1 MTYYVIMQSSRA
13 ATFNFVESK
22 PKLLAIISVIVVGV
36 LAIPVILPHI
46 GHVYMIY
53 HILLHL
59 ASLIISI
66 FLGIVALLAYKRNS
80 SSRLLFMA
88 LGFLSLVVIE
98 SLYLL
103 FATVNIEDII
113 IPVVRIELPHVIL
126 FAMLTLFGIGVFRV
140 SNKKQ

>member
-1 MTYYVIMQSSRA
+1 MQSSRA
-13 ATFNFVESK
+13 TTLKFIESK
-22 PKLLAIISVIVVGV
+22 PKLLAIISIVVVGV
-36 LAIPVILPHI
+36 LAVPVILPHI
-46 GHVYMIY
+46 GHAYMIY

-66 FLGIVALLAYKRNS
+66 FLGIVAILAYKRNS

-98 SLYLL
+98 GLYLL

-113 IPVVRIELPHVIL
+113 IPVIRIELPHVIL
-126 FAMLTLFGIGVFRV
+126 FAMLTLFGIGVFRL
-140 SNKKQ
+140 SNKKL

>member
-1 MTYYVIMQSSRA
+1 MQSSRA
-13 ATFNFVESK
+13 TTFNFIESK
-22 PKLLAIISVIVVGV
+22 PKLLAIISIIVVGA
-36 LAIPVILPHI
+36 LAVPVILPHL

-59 ASLIISI
+59 VSFIISI
-66 FLGIVALLAYKRNS
+66 FLGIVAILAYKRNS

-98 SLYLL
+98 CLYLL

-140 SNKKQ
+140 SNKKL

>member
-1 MTYYVIMQSSRA
+1 MQSSSRA
-13 ATFNFVESK
+13 PVKKFVDSK
-22 PKLLAIISVIVVGV
+22 PKLLALISLIVIGI
-36 LAIPVILPHI
+36 LAVPVILPHVD
-46 GHVYMIY
+46 HVNMIY

-66 FLGIVALLAYKRNS
+66 FLGTVSLIAYKRNR

-98 SLYLL
+98 CLYLG
-103 FATVNIEDII
+103 FATTNIEDII

-126 FAMLTLFGIGVFRV
+126 FVMLTLFGIGVFRV
-140 SNKKQ
+140 SNKKL

>member
-1 MTYYVIMQSSRA
+1 MQSSRA
-13 ATFNFVESK
+13 SMRNFTDSK
-22 PKLLAIISVIVVGV
+22 PKLLAIISVIVIGV

-59 ASLIISI
+59 ASLVISI
-66 FLGIVALLAYKRNS
+66 FLGTISLIAYKRHRS
-80 SSRLLFMA
+80 GRLLFMA
-88 LGFLSLVVIE
+88 LGFISLIVVE
-98 SLYLL
+98 GLYLA
-103 FATVNIEDII
+103 FATTNIEDII

-140 SNKKQ
+140 STKNL

>member
-1 MTYYVIMQSSRA
+1 MQSNGASIL
-13 ATFNFVESK
+13 NFTESK
-22 PKLLAIISVIVVGV
+22 PKLLAIISVVVIGL

-59 ASLIISI
+59 VSLIISI
-66 FLGIVALLAYKRNS
+66 FLGTVAIIAYRRNS

-98 SLYLL
+98 CLYLL

-113 IPVVRIELPHVIL
+113 IPVVRIELPHIIL

-140 SNKKQ
+140 NNKKL

>member
-1 MTYYVIMQSSRA
+1 MQSSRA
-13 ATFNFVESK
+13 ATFNFTESK
-22 PKLLAIISVIVVGV
+22 PKLLAIISVVVVGV
-36 LAIPVILPHI
+36 LAVPVILPHI

-59 ASLIISI
+59 VSLIISI
-66 FLGIVALLAYKRNS
+66 FLGIVAVIAYKRNN

-98 SLYLL
+98 CLYLV

-140 SNKKQ
+140 NSKKA

>member
-1 MTYYVIMQSSRA
+1 MYLNRT
-13 ATFNFVESK
+13 ATFNFAESK
-22 PKLLAIISVIVVGV
+22 PKLLAIISVVVVGV
-36 LAIPVILPHI
+36 LAVPVILPHI

-59 ASLIISI
+59 VSLIISI
-66 FLGIVALLAYKRNS
+66 FLGIVAIIAYKRNN

-88 LGFLSLVVIE
+88 LGFLSLVVIQKC
-98 SLYLL
+98 LYLL

-113 IPVVRIELPHVIL
+113 IPVVIIESPHVIL

-140 SNKKQ
+140 NSKKS

>member
-1 MTYYVIMQSSRA
+1 MQSSGA
-13 ATFNFVESK
+13 TTFNFIESK
-22 PKLLAIISVIVVGV
+22 PKLLGIISIVVVGA
-36 LAIPVILPHI
+36 LAVPVIMPHL

-59 ASLIISI
+59 VSLIISI
-66 FLGIVALLAYKRNS
+66 FLGIVAILAYKRNS

-98 SLYLL
+98 CLYLS

-126 FAMLTLFGIGVFRV
+126 LAMLTLFGIGVFRV
-140 SNKKQ
+140 SSKKL